1 MAIEV
6 EEKPV
11 QKLVATEC
19 YHCGGPIEDEH
30 IHIHDKDFCCLGCQ
44 TVYEILSENDLCE
57 YYDLEKNPGIR
68 LKARQFEGKFDYLDN
83 ADIKA
88 KLLDFASDDR
98 EKVRLS
104 LPAIHCS
111 SCIWLLENLA
121 KLSEGIISSRV
132 NFLSKELRL
141 DYNPQE
147 TNLKQ
152 IAELLTTIG
161 YEPEFS
167 LQDYEGKK
175 GKKISNGLVLRV
187 GVAGFCFGNIMLLS
201 FPEYFG
207 FEGLSDE
214 SIRVFIGY
222 LNLTLALPVVLF
234 CATPYYESAFKAL
247 RKGFINIDFPIVLG
261 VAALFFRSTYELI
274 SNTGAGYFDSL
285 AGLLFFLL
293 VGRWFQSRT
302 YESLSFERDYKA
314 YFPVAVGKWIKGEII
329 STPINDLDCGDHIM
343 IRNQELIPADSRLI
357 EGDARIDYSFV
368 SGEIEPMKVGR
379 GELVYAGG
387 RQMGSQVRLEVIKP
401 VSQSYLTSLWNEA
414 GEEKADLSKEATINK
429 ISKNFTF
436 VVLFI
441 AFASLAYWLV
451 FDSSK
456 ALNAFS
462 AVLIVACPCAL
473 SMATPFTLGNVMR
486 VFGRNGFYLKN
497 ALVVETL
504 ADVNDLVFDKTG
516 TITQTGKNKVSFEGT
531 ALTEEEKKMVALL
544 TSQSTHILSRQILDF
559 LKLLPG
565 KSSQISN
572 YFEIPG
578 QGIKAHIGSHKL
590 LLGSAS
596 FLQNHGIENIQAQQ
610 TISGS
615 EVWLAIDGQLKGR
628 FVIRAEYRKNIKET
642 ITQLSANYRLSL
654 ISGDTEQ
661 QKQELEGIF
670 PSNTPMFFKQSPGD
684 KEKYIIAKKSAGNK
698 VAMIGDG
705 LNDGIALRSSHA
717 GIAISDDVN
726 TFTPASD
733 AILDGKKLHLL
744 PDLLS
749 FSKIG
754 KRIIYTAFG
763 ISFLYNIVGL
773 AFAVTGNLTPIFAAI
788 LMPLSSITV
797 VSFAT
802 FSITSLAK
810 WRKLI

>member
-68 LKARQFEGKFDYLDN
+68 LKARQFEGKFDYLEN
-83 ADIKA
+83 PDIKA
-88 KLLDFASDDR
+88 KLLDFASDER
-98 EKVRLS
+98 EKIRLS

-147 TNLKQ
+147 TSLKK

-175 GKKISNGLVLRV
+175 GKKINNGLVLRV

-222 LNLTLALPVVLF
+222 LNLALALPVVLY
-234 CATPYYESAFKAL
+234 CSTPYYDSAYKAL

-261 VAALFFRSTYELI
+261 IAALFFRSTYELL

-516 TITQTGKNKVSFEGT
+516 TITQTGKNKVSFEGK

-572 YFEIPG
+572 YVEIPG
-578 QGIKAHIGSHKL
+578 QGIQAQIASNKI

-596 FLQNHGIENIQAQQ
+596 FLQNHEIENIHAQQ

-615 EVWLAIDGQLKGR
+615 EVWLAIDGQFKGR
-628 FVIRAEYRKNIKET
+628 FVIKAEYRKNIKET
-642 ITQLSANYRLSL
+642 ISQLSANYRVSL

-670 PSNTPMFFKQSPGD
+670 PSNTPMLFKQSPGD

-733 AILDGKKLHLL
+733 AILDGKKLHML

-754 KRIIYTAFG
+754 KRIIYAAFT